1 MNNVFSYYPLLII
14 SLLFLIFSNCEMVNN
29 PPADL
34 LSFEDIVCGSA
45 SKIAKVSAN
54 DDFLY
59 NWQLDGNKLKLD
71 FRFDPVCGSAYAE
84 RVISE
89 NNTIHIFYSNDV
101 ITENN
106 LINIFL
112 DDTASIH
119 ARCICEHQSI
129 FRFSIEDVENIRL
142 ILDIKFYTSDE
153 YTTCVDTLLQLY

>member
-45 SKIAKVSAN
+45 SKVAKGSTN
-54 DDFLY
+54 NDFLY
-59 NWQLDGNKLKLD
+59 DWQLDGNKLKLD
-71 FRFDPVCGSAYAE
+71 FRFSPVCGSAYADS
-84 RVISE
+84 VIIETNS
-89 NNTIHIFYSNDV
+89 IH
-101 ITENN
+101 
-106 LINIFL
+106 IFL

-129 FRFSIEDVENIRL
+129 FRFLIDNVDDIQL
-142 ILDIKFYTSDE
+142 ILDIKFYTSNE
-153 YTTCVDTLLQLY
+153 YTTCVDTLLPLY